1 MNKVQILILIL
12 AAYLSLVSIPYT
24 GMNSV
29 TAQNITDNETGNMT
43 TGTVVTN
50 GTTVNMTNASTP
62 MITNTT

>member
-12 AAYLSLVSIPYT
+12 AAYLSLVSTPYA